1 MRVDTLVDQIN
12 KPISHNIKPLTN
24 YLGKLT
30 NWIVVPLNIWH
41 KELKDLKIHDYVG
54 SHSEFKCPDWMAD
67 LNTGQIWASLHTV

>member
-41 KELKDLKIHDYVG
+41 KELKDLKMHDYVG
-54 SHSEFKCPDWMAD
+54 
-67 LNTGQIWASLHTV
+67 